1 MDRREVRFELR
12 PSVFLGTLLSVTA
25 SLALFLLALL
35 PIPLGVLAIAAVWV
49 LYVTFR
55 ALSRDA
61 RLRQPDSCTV
71 LRCDTGRRASL
82 EQRDGKQLSGQI
94 CGDTLVT
101 PWLVLL
107 NVRIDGDGRRSVVIL
122 PDSLPREDFRR
133 LRVLL
138 RNSGG
143 VQP

>member
-1 MDRREVRFELR
+1 MEREARFVLR
-12 PSVFLGTLLSVTA
+12 PSVL
-25 SLALFLLALL
+25 
-35 PIPLGVLAIAAVWV
+35 LGVLLSSAALLVLVLLLLLPLHAGVSAIAALWMLYAVFRV
-49 LYVTFR
+49 L
-55 ALSRDA
+55 LRDA
-61 RLRQPDSCTV
+61 WLRRPDSCV
-71 LRCDTGRRASL
+71 ALRCDTGRRVLLAR
-82 EQRDGKQLSGQI
+82 RDGMQLGGQV
-94 CGDTLVT
+94 CGDTLVM

-107 NVRIDGDGRRSVVIL
+107 NVRIGTGGRRSLVLL

>member
-1 MDRREVRFELR
+1 MDKEARFNLR
-12 PSVFLGTLLSVTA
+12 PSVILGVLMSAAAIPVLILL
-25 SLALFLLALL
+25 FIL
-35 PIPLGVLAIAAVWV
+35 PIPLAVRVFVAVWV
-49 LYVTFR
+49 LYVTFSV
-55 ALSRDA
+55 LWRDA
-61 RLRQPDSCTV
+61 WLRRPDSCAA

-82 EQRDGKQLSGQI
+82 EGRDGKQLNGQI

-107 NVRIDGDGRRSVVIL
+107 NVRIDGGGRRSVVVL